1 MAALS
6 LPAFSATQPA
16 ESSVSAG
23 VSNYKEA
30 DIPRHDVVGG
40 DNRRYDIEISQFRL
54 VTPIGTRWSVDLG
67 VSRETMS
74 GASPWATV
82 PGLDGEA
89 DLIMSGATIEDAR
102 TEVNLSAVCHEQ
114 SGGLFDMTSGVLRRV
129 WHLKRTVLPTQDELN
144 GFLGLV
150 GWDKVNCSEETVYL
164 PIAGMELDF
173 GGVVKE
179 YAADVAANVA
189 RQAGIRHGLINL
201 GGDICVVGPQPGG
214 DPWPIGI
221 VHPVNTDS
229 ALATVSL
236 TDGALTT
243 SGSYERYVEIEGARY
258 SHLIDPSTGWP
269 VEGLLSVSVAAPQA
283 VVAGSVASIALLKP
297 PEDGLDWLARCD
309 LSFLAVDSRLN
320 CYGHLQ
326 DNQRA
331 GSITSNGNRGH
342 SPDPNPGSA
351 HGCTEP
357 E

>member
-1 MAALS
+1 MGCPCELRFHADS
-6 LPAFSATQPA
+6 KPAFGRAARKCVA
-16 ESSVSAG
+16 EIRRFERKFSRYRADSVTSRINRAAG
-23 VSNYKEA
+23 VA
-30 DIPRHDVVGG
+30 P
-40 DNRRYDIEISQFRL
+40 
-54 VTPIGTRWSVDLG
+54 
-67 VSRETMS
+67 VSIDTET
-74 GASPWATV
+74 AAI
-82 PGLDGEA
+82 LKYA
-89 DLIMSGATIEDAR
+89 
-102 TEVNLSAVCHEQ
+102 AVCHEQ

-150 GWDKVNCSEETVYL
+150 GWDKVDCSEETVYL

-179 YAADVAANVA
+179 YAADAAANVA

-201 GGDICVVGPQPGG
+201 GGDIRVVGPQPGG

-221 VHPVNTDS
+221 VHPVNTGS

-331 GSITSNGNRGH
+331 GSITSNGNRGN